1 VSNGRLALRADYFH
15 VKMRQAGGDR
25 QGHPY
30 HTVRIDARS
39 VEIIEERALLVV
51 IRYQPQ
57 LCPRAVI
64 CEETNRLIHDLFQ
77 RF

>member
-1 VSNGRLALRADYFH
+1 MSDGRLALRADYFH
-15 VKMRQAGGDR
+15 MKMRQASGDR

-30 HTVRIDARS
+30 HTVRVDGRS
-39 VEIIEERALLVV
+39 VEVIEQRALLVI

-64 CEETNRLIHDLFQ
+64 
-77 RF
+77 